1 MISAHQLSL
10 LNHALGLR
18 PDRREPFRNHFVAG
32 DGHHDQSDLLA
43 LVDAGMM
50 TRRDNP
56 EWMGG
61 GDVFHVSDAG
71 TEYAIAHLP
80 APPKRTRYQEYLD
93 SESCDSFGKWL
104 MGWDLPA
111 YESDYG
117 SFSSGRLQYRV
128 RMKSRRATGE
138 YCDTKKAAKA
148 SYKAALAAS
157 RLIEVTA

>member
-32 DGHHDQSDLLA
+32 DGHHDQADLLA

-56 EWMGG
+56 KWMGG
-61 GDVFHVSDAG
+61 GDLFHVSDAG

-80 APPKRTRYQEYLD
+80 MPPKRTRYQEYLD
-93 SESCDSFGKWL
+93 SECGMSFGEWL
-104 MGWDLPA
+104 MGWDLPK
-111 YESDYG
+111 YERDY
-117 SFSSGRLQYRV
+117 SFPRGDRV
-128 RMKSRRATGE
+128 RMKSQRATGE
-138 YCDTKKAAKA
+138 YCETKKAAKA
-148 SYKAALAAS
+148 SYKAALATS
-157 RLIEVTA
+157 RVIEVAA